1 MARIKGKHP
10 QAINKQAKLL
20 WNSYKSW
27 GRLLDKLHKE
37 YMFITTV
44 FCSTCFVS
52 HGSPQIPHF
61 PPFVLHCLE

>member
-37 YMFITTV
+37 YM
-44 FCSTCFVS
+44 
-52 HGSPQIPHF
+52 
-61 PPFVLHCLE
+61 